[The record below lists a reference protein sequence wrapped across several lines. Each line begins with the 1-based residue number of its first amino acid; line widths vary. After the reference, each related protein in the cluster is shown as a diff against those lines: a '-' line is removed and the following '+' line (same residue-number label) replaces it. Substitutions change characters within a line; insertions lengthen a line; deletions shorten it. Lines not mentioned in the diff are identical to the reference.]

1 MRPDPNTLVKAL
13 DSIYGKALNGVPGFI
28 SAEEMADNYRKDTVS
43 LEEQANRLIRYQVA
57 KASASGFLTGLG
69 GVLVLPVTVPLN
81 LSSVLY
87 VQLRM
92 IAAVAHLGDHDIRD
106 DRVKTLCY
114 LCLCGNSANE
124 VLKGAGITIGT
135 KLTEKAIKQLSFET
149 IKKINKAVG
158 FRMLTKFGQTGV
170 INLGK
175 AIPLVGGA
183 VGGTLDGAATHT
195 LGKVAKRAFLPEDEE
210 TSFDDYFPGVE
221 ATIITESPTIQPYD

>member
-1 MRPDPNTLVKAL
+1 MKADPNALAKAL
-13 DSIYGKALNGVPGFI
+13 DSLYGKALDGIPGFL
-28 SAEEMADNYRKDTVS
+28 SAEEMADSYRKDAVS
-43 LEEQANRLIRYQVA
+43 LEEQASRLVRYQVA
-57 KASASGFLTGLG
+57 KASASGFVTGLG
-69 GVLVLPVTVPLN
+69 GVLVLPVTVPVN

-92 IAAVAHLGDHDIRD
+92 IAAIAHLGGHDVRD

-158 FRMLTKFGQTGV
+158 FRLLTKFGQTGA

-195 LGKVAKRAFLPEDEE
+195 IGKVAKKAFLPEDEE
-210 TSFDDYFPGVE
+210 TSEEGYFSDEE
-221 ATIITESPTIQPYD
+221 ATIIIASPTGRPSD